1 MRISDWSSDVCS
13 SDLAAAAPRSSARSR
28 SAAGGS
34 RTRCRL
40 LVSSC
45 SADSA
50 VCDSDTPSLA
60 LRTAWLR
67 PLIWVVNRVAIARP
81 AASSLALL
89 MRRPEDRRCNAVD
102 RSLPEVDRLR
112 CALSDAMLVLMTCMR
127 VLLDRNQKCRCDLP
141 TWVPH
146 SGGADRKST

>member
-1 MRISDWSSDVCS
+1 
-13 SDLAAAAPRSSARSR
+13 
-28 SAAGGS
+28 
-34 RTRCRL
+34 
-40 LVSSC
+40 
-45 SADSA
+45 
-50 VCDSDTPSLA
+50 
-60 LRTAWLR
+60 
-67 PLIWVVNRVAIARP
+67 
-81 AASSLALL
+81 

-146 SGGADRKST
+146 SGGATEWVYRRLRSGNGASKKNFSDNLQKSKNKIERASSREKMS